1 MLSRVLYAVLWEQ
14 LLQFGRYSSPYLYFS
29 CLPQPVSSLPVSSKL
44 AVHHHIL
51 PHRLIRGIRHS
62 FIIALFIRTAS
73 SSDRCVLAADVC
85 QKGAKASQ
93 TNAKFYTEVITPN
106 IPVSLCTSFHPV
118 AKKTVVEGKPPRH
131 RAPKLAMP
139 GSTASSKARVYTD
152 VNTQKSREYW
162 DYDAHVPSWRY

>member
-1 MLSRVLYAVLWEQ
+1 MKSGLICGTLGTI
-14 LLQFGRYSSPYLYFS
+14 LLQFGNYRSPYLYFS
-29 CLPQPVSSLPVSSKL
+29 CLPQPISSLPVSSKL

-51 PHRLIRGIRHS
+51 PNRLIRGLRHS

-73 SSDRCVLAADVC
+73 SSDRYVLATDVC
-85 QKGAKASQ
+85 QKGAKPSH

-106 IPVSLCTSFHPV
+106 IPVSLCTSFQPV